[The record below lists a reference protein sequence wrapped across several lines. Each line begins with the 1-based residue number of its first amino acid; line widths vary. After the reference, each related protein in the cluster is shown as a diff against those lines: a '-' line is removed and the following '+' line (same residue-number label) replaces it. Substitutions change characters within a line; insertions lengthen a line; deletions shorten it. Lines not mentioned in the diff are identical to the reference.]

1 MTKKAKII
9 TALGLMGVLFIG
21 TGMHQTEAKKKA
33 VPQPAVTTE
42 AKADGQSAQS
52 TDSQQNSYVYTSSK
66 YGYTINCPKKPNV
79 IPADAL
85 YEGKQG
91 EVLIFDN
98 EGYNIKNA
106 WVVIKDAFDD
116 AKMPDLNTIDEAA
129 AKTYL
134 NGLMA
139 TNGYEGI
146 MLINRTAKDKAIYAV
161 TAKEVEIDTDGD
173 GQPDVTAKADTQMAV
188 TFFRGN
194 KGGRY
199 SVQLIDNPNLRDTA
213 IDAFQKGVVSFTE
226 K

>member
-1 MTKKAKII
+1 MTKKTKII
-9 TALGLMGVLFIG
+9 TALGLMGVLMLG
-21 TGMHQTEAKKKA
+21 TGMQQTEAKKKA
-33 VPQPAVTTE
+33 APKPAVTMEAKAAPQE
-42 AKADGQSAQS
+42 AKAD
-52 TDSQQNSYVYTSSK
+52 DNQQGSYVYTSSK
-66 YGYTINCPKKPNV
+66 YGYSINCPQKPHV
-79 IPADAL
+79 IPASEL

-106 WVVIKDAFDD
+106 WVIIKDAFDD

-129 AKTYL
+129 AKAYL
-134 NGLMA
+134 DGLMKS
-139 TNGYEGI
+139 NGYEGI
-146 MLINRTAKDKAIYAV
+146 MLINRNATDRAIYAI
-161 TAKEVEIDTDGD
+161 TAKEVEIDSDGD
-173 GQPDVTAKADTQMAV
+173 GQPDMTATADTQMAV

-199 SVQLIDNPNLRDTA
+199 SVQLIDNPDLRDTA

>member
-1 MTKKAKII
+1 MTKKTKII
-9 TALGLMGVLFIG
+9 TALGLMGVLMLG
-21 TGMHQTEAKKKA
+21 TGMHPTEAKKKA
-33 VPQPAVTTE
+33 ASKPAVTTE
-42 AKADGQSAQS
+42 VKAAPQDAEAG
-52 TDSQQNSYVYTSSK
+52 DNQQGSYVYNSSK
-66 YGYTINCPKKPNV
+66 YGYTITCPKKPHV
-79 IPADAL
+79 IPASEL

-106 WVVIKDAFDD
+106 WVIIKDAFED

-134 NGLMA
+134 DGLMQS
-139 TNGYEGI
+139 NGYEGI
-146 MLINRTAKDKAIYAV
+146 MLINRNEKDKAIYAI

-173 GQPDVTAKADTQMAV
+173 GQQDVTAKADTQMAV

-199 SVQLIDNPNLRDTA
+199 SVQLIDNPDLRDDA
-213 IDAFQKGVVSFTE
+213 MDAFQKGVVSFTE

>member
-1 MTKKAKII
+1 MTKKTKII
-9 TALGLMGVLFIG
+9 TALGMMGVLMLG
-21 TGMHQTEAKKKA
+21 TGMQQTEAKKKA
-33 VPQPAVTTE
+33 APKPAVTTE
-42 AKADGQSAQS
+42 AKTAPQAVKAGEA
-52 TDSQQNSYVYTSSK
+52 QQNSYVYTSSK

-79 IPADAL
+79 IPASEL

-106 WVVIKDAFDD
+106 WVIIKDAFDD

-129 AKTYL
+129 AKSYL
-134 NGLMA
+134 NGLMT

-146 MLINRTAKDKAIYAV
+146 MLINRNAKDKAIYAI

-173 GQPDVTAKADTQMAV
+173 GKPDVTAKADTQMAV

-199 SVQLIDNPNLRDTA
+199 SVQLIDNPNLRSEA
-213 IDAFQKGVVSFTE
+213 IAAFQKGVVSFTE